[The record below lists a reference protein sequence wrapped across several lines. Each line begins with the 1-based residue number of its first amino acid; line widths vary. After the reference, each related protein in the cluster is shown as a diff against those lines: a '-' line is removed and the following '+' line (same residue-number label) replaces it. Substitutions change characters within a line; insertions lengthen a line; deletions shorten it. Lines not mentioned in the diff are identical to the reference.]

1 MFLYRNILN
10 HGFFILNMSKIVLIG
25 DVILDKYDYCS
36 NRENPES
43 SAPCYTVEKTEYKPG
58 GAGNVAA
65 NLSALGADFELISVI
80 GNDENAKILKKVLSD
95 SKISC
100 NLIVDDSRE
109 TIVKE
114 RTLSIHDGRY
124 HFRKDKERKQY
135 INENHTSEILNHFL
149 DIELIVI
156 SDYNKG
162 VISERLIEKLKQTGK
177 RIIADFKPAHKHFYH
192 DVFMMVPNIKEA
204 RQMSGLEN
212 EIAAA
217 EKLRDELRTR
227 VLLKRSEKGIS
238 YFGLNGDDGLRF
250 DFPAEAKKV
259 FDVTGAG
266 DSVLAAFSHFYIK
279 GFKLEDCINFANKS
293 AGIAVSYPGCYA
305 VSEKEIF

>member
-1 MFLYRNILN
+1 
-10 HGFFILNMSKIVLIG
+10 MSKIALIG

-43 SAPCYTVEKTEYKPG
+43 SAPCYNVERTEYKPG

-65 NLSALGADFELISVI
+65 NLSALGADFELMSVI
-80 GNDENAKILKKVLSD
+80 GNDGNAKILGTVLFNSN
-95 SKISC
+95 IPC
-100 NLIVDDSRE
+100 NLIIDDNRE

-124 HFRKDKERKQY
+124 HFRKDRERKQY
-135 INENHTSEILNHFL
+135 IDENHTSEILKHL
-149 DIELIVI
+149 SDTELIVI

-162 VISERLIEKLKQTGK
+162 VISERLIERLKQTGK
-177 RIIADFKPAHKHFYH
+177 KIIADFKPAHKDFYH
-192 DVFMMVPNIKEA
+192 DIFMIVPNMKEA

-212 EIAAA
+212 EIKAA
-217 EKLRDELRTR
+217 EKLRKELGTR

-238 YFGLNGDDGLRF
+238 YFGLKGDSKLRV

-279 GFKLEDCINFANKS
+279 GLNLEDCIKFANKS

-305 VSEKEIF
+305 VSEKEIFENY